1 MTQKKII
8 WTFTT
13 KIIISSFFTKLAIIA
28 PEDFKV
34 AKWDFL
40 EWVSNTVL
48 CVRGEKSLIVEHVLK
63 CYDLWADRVYRGQK
77 SREFNDMS
85 SGKLT

>member
-1 MTQKKII
+1 MRENPLNYLI
-8 WTFTT
+8 WTYFPRQA
-13 KIIISSFFTKLAIIA
+13 KMRYFVVI
-28 PEDFKV
+28 FKHR
-34 AKWDFL
+34 DPI
-40 EWVSNTVL
+40 
-48 CVRGEKSLIVEHVLK
+48 RGEKSLIVEHVLK